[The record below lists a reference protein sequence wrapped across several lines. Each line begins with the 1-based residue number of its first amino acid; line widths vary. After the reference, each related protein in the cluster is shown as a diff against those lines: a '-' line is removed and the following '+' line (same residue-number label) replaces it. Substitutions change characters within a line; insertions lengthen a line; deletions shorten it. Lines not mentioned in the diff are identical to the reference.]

1 MNEWINER
9 IASAVSEVRSWMS
22 SDVGLLRHLAYGS
35 TLWWNIKLHF
45 HLL

>member
-22 SDVGLLRHLAYGS
+22 SDVGLLRHWPMAPPCGKVLNY
-35 TLWWNIKLHF
+35 IF
-45 HLL
+45 IC